1 MAYGSRSDYI
11 RQAPPDESAPV
22 VEWDDFNSY
31 VLDWR
36 QDQHLAA
43 VGPTGQGKST
53 TIHGLLDAHRRY
65 VAYLA
70 TKPKDRTLDAYI
82 ASGGYQRTADWPPK
96 RGRIFKRAATAEEMP
111 RRLVWPDAT
120 ELGAEEEQ
128 RRVFTKALDDIYV
141 QGGWSVVMD
150 DYWYLSHILGFE
162 KTAKKMLMNARSND
176 IPLVIA
182 AQRPA
187 GNRLV
192 EIFDQA
198 DHLLFFRDNDD
209 QNLRRIGGVGWLD
222 STLIRAHVAHLDPFQ
237 ALYVNTRSGHMY
249 RTTAPEVSV

>member
-1 MAYGSRSDYI
+1 MALNRSDVV
-11 RQAPPDESAPV
+11 RQQPPDEMAPV
-22 VEWDDFNSY
+22 VGWDDFNGY

-43 VGPTGQGKST
+43 IGPTGQGKST
-53 TIHGLLDAHRRY
+53 TIHGLLDNHRKY

-70 TKPKDRTLDAYI
+70 TKPKDKTLDAYL
-82 ASGGYQRTADWPPK
+82 ASGGYKRVHDWPPRK
-96 RGRIFKRAATAEEMP
+96 GRLSRKPYSADEMP

-120 ELGAEEEQ
+120 QLNAEHEQ
-128 RRVFTKALDDIYV
+128 RRVFDRALSDIYV
-141 QGGWSVVMD
+141 QGGWCTVFD
-150 DYWYLSHILGFE
+150 DYWYLTHILGLE

-176 IPLVIA
+176 IPFVLG

-198 DHLLFFRDNDD
+198 DHLLFFRDNDEA
-209 QNLRRIGGVGWLD
+209 NLSRIGGVGWLD
-222 STLIRAHVAHLDPFQ
+222 SGVIRSFVAHLEPYQF
-237 ALYVNTRSGHMY
+237 LYVNTRSGWMY
-249 RTTAPEVSV
+249 RSRAPEISVS